1 MLLRD
6 PFVTGRRYDAASAAV
21 PWDSQTSIAETSVA
35 LTISVIVCA
44 FNEERSLPG
53 CLYSVLA
60 QTHPPDQIIVVNN
73 ASTDQTR
80 AVALQVPGV
89 TVVDEPRKG
98 LVVAREAGRRAASGQ
113 ILVFLDADCRAPLMW
128 LASIGCALEAHAEAV
143 ALTGPYRF
151 YDWDLWGRLLLR
163 AYDWT
168 VAPAT
173 HLLAQR
179 VLRIGAILY
188 GGNFAVRRE
197 ATTRRIEVSTCYLW
211 DHRRDLSDLVDVWEA
226 ANRDDLFSVTSLKH
240 FPYVANSD
248 FHKPKHLYSWKTLL
262 RCEKRW
268 PAIRQALID
277 NVDIALTLFRSEAWT
292 AQTQRP
298 GHDCARR
305 PQPLHV
311 LLPLLQLC
319 VRHSVHAPQSGDRHT
334 FSHVASR

>member
-1 MLLRD
+1 MPLRD
-6 PFVTGRRYDAASAAV
+6 PFVTRRRYDAASAAV
-21 PWDSQTSIAETSVA
+21 LCDSQISIAETSVA

-73 ASTDQTR
+73 ASTDETR

-98 LVVAREAGRRAASGQ
+98 LVVAREAGRRAATGQ

-128 LASIGCALEAHAEAV
+128 LASIGCAFEAHAEAV

-151 YDWDLWGRLLLR
+151 YDWDLWGRLLVR

-197 ATTRRIEVSTCYLW
+197 ALERIGGFDTRIDFHGEDTNLGRRLAAVGHVRLSSRCWLHTSARRYRAMGKGAVFRLYVRNFWSEVIH
-211 DHRRDLSDLVDVWEA
+211 HRPADVEHVDV
-226 ANRDDLFSVTSLKH
+226 RT
-240 FPYVANSD
+240 
-248 FHKPKHLYSWKTLL
+248 
-262 RCEKRW
+262 
-268 PAIRQALID
+268 
-277 NVDIALTLFRSEAWT
+277 
-292 AQTQRP
+292 
-298 GHDCARR
+298 
-305 PQPLHV
+305 
-311 LLPLLQLC
+311 
-319 VRHSVHAPQSGDRHT
+319 
-334 FSHVASR
+334 